1 MEVKLRPHSLHH
13 YSTALLIHI
22 IISVFRNSPV
32 RCLLIAANNRVRHD
46 CMVYVIF
53 SLSLSV
59 CLSVSLS
66 LSVSLCTSLFSVL
79 NFCAVFLP
87 AVADLRIEFFIE
99 IFKTFPPPSRSAH
112 RRMFFF
118 ENKFSNFPCEV
129 SRAGP

>member
-1 MEVKLRPHSLHH
+1 
-13 YSTALLIHI
+13 
-22 IISVFRNSPV
+22 
-32 RCLLIAANNRVRHD
+32 
-46 CMVYVIF
+46 MVYVIF

-99 IFKTFPPPSRSAH
+99 IFKTFPPPPPPPIGLHAAVR
-112 RRMFFF
+112 FFSKINSVIF
-118 ENKFSNFPCEV
+118 RVKFPEPARNFPL
-129 SRAGP
+129 RANIGSGGKKKKPHG